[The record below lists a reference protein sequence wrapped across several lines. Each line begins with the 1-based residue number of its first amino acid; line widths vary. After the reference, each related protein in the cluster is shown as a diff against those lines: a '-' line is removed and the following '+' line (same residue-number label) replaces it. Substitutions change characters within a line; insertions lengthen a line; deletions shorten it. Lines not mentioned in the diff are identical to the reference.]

1 MTNLAMSYQSLH
13 IREGLT
19 KIHRTANT
27 NHLTNMILPSLP
39 LSFQFT
45 ALLTDHYS
53 GFFDGEDLN
62 MNGLG
67 LLAGVF
73 MSKDLPSSRLA
84 SESWHIHGEG
94 LPSCCLKS
102 NKAGTVDD
110 VRVDF
115 ETGGRGKSNFGAVE
129 GGDGSET
136 AWKDL

>member
-1 MTNLAMSYQSLH
+1 MKSQAPIEYEKRKVTGDDRLGLLWIPVNPRKSSKLIANLAMSYQSLH

-27 NHLTNMILPSLP
+27 NHLTYMILPSLP

-67 LLAGVF
+67 VF

-84 SESWHIHGEG
+84 S
-94 LPSCCLKS
+94 
-102 NKAGTVDD
+102 
-110 VRVDF
+110 
-115 ETGGRGKSNFGAVE
+115 
-129 GGDGSET
+129 
-136 AWKDL
+136 